1 MPAGLSVVI
10 FSETVQLFVP
20 STYDFLAIHLLSL
33 SATFDF
39 RLYDQLAL
47 VCLSCE
53 RDKSESRGTYQP
65 EIGC

>member
-10 FSETVQLFVP
+10 FSDNEWLFVS
-20 STYDFLAIHLLSL
+20 STYDFLAVHLLSL

-39 RLYDQLAL
+39 RLTGQLSL
-47 VCLSCE
+47 VCFSCE
-53 RDKSESRGTYQP
+53 MDKSESSGTYQP